1 MQNIQMN
8 NKIFNRSLKEMSN
21 FGLPLKKADSVDIE
35 YKLNSQG
42 YRCNE
47 FDNQEILILGCSQ
60 TEGHGLPLELTW
72 PFLLSKK
79 INKDYIS
86 LAKGGDGMQS
96 QVAKAFQFFK
106 EFYNPK
112 YIFAVLPTAR
122 LEVPL
127 INIQTNNQNKSNARG
142 EKSPLKISPAMFS
155 NKLIKKYSKEPHV
168 IEDVLPEEFAI
179 FYNVLFIKM
188 LSQYCKSNGIT
199 LIWTDSKDATTE
211 IESLKDIDDGYFD
224 SPYLESI
231 IKNKCHSDLSDHKF
245 FNYAADYEYWPPGHW
260 GLHQQTHIAES
271 IYDKYIEK
279 INQDVL

>member
-1 MQNIQMN
+1 MENLQMN
-8 NKIFNRSLKEMSN
+8 NKILNRSLKEMSGN
-21 FGLPLKKADSVDIE
+21 NLPLKEADSVYIE

-47 FDNQEILILGCSQ
+47 IDNQEVLILGCSQ
-60 TEGHGLPLELTW
+60 THGHGLPIELTW

-96 QVAKAFQFFK
+96 QITKAFQFFK

-112 YIFAVLPTAR
+112 YIFAVLPTTR

-127 INIQTNNQNKSNARG
+127 INIQTNNQNKSDSKG
-142 EKSPLKISPAMFS
+142 KKSSAIISPAMLS
-155 NKLIKKYSKEPHV
+155 NKLIKKYSKAPHT

-188 LSQYCKSNGIT
+188 LSQYCKSNGII
-199 LIWTDSKDATTE
+199 LIWTDYKDATIK

-224 SPYLESI
+224 SPYLKSL
-231 IKNKCHSDLSDHKF
+231 IKDECHSDLSDHKF
-245 FNYAADYEYWPPGHW
+245 FNYAADYDYWPPGHW
-260 GLHQQTHIAES
+260 GFHQQIHIAES
-271 IYDKYIEK
+271 IYDKYVEK
-279 INQDVL
+279 FKEDVL